1 MTDVSLPIT
10 ILFIDPLPSNSPD
23 IIISL
28 NNSITFNVNSK
39 GKVQGII
46 NFPINKFNL
55 LTIRNSDDENAK
67 FGNYGYIFNS
77 IKYAKLV
84 YNENMEIYSIEE
96 LVELPKIYFRYTQ
109 TMFQMLDYNN
119 DLQHSQLKEWDF
131 LTSSLNSLDLSVF
144 KKIITATSPINAIYV
159 DTHMIS
165 NQDQELL
172 KPENVTKDVYSNNS
186 EVVSLNLTNINF
198 KSKEAIRK
206 GYEME
211 DFMDSANYLRTIIS
225 NKKTFNL
232 LQETAL
238 SFILG
243 FSMANYS
250 CFMQWHRLLELIFK
264 CNDKVEVIEYLQKC
278 NAIDETNLNYKKN
291 YLAQFYD
298 LIFRQWNLLDWEYKV
313 YFINVSKWGFFLQ
326 KIEFSAVNMEIYD
339 DDDDDNNNEA
349 RDLMIFKIKK
359 QLESLQKEDE
369 EDPFKDENKKAT
381 VEEILSE
388 KEEEENFDKEDVLNI
403 YDTNNEDNE
412 NYVEL
417 YGSSEDEFEPAVVSN
432 ITYKKTNILD
442 IKK

>member
-1 MTDVSLPIT
+1 MADFLLPNT
-10 ILFIDPLPSNSPD
+10 ILFIDPLPSNLPD

-84 YNENMEIYSIEE
+84 YNKNMEIYSIEE

-131 LTSSLNSLDLSVF
+131 LTSSLNNLDLSIF
-144 KKIITATSPINAIYV
+144 KKIITTTNPINAIYV

-165 NQDQELL
+165 YQDQELL
-172 KPENVTKDVYSNNS
+172 KTENFTKDVYNNNS
-186 EVVSLNLTNINF
+186 EVISLNFTNINF

-211 DFMDSANYLRTIIS
+211 DFMDSANYLRTIIT

-232 LQETAL
+232 LNEIAL

-278 NAIDETNLNYKKN
+278 NATDETNLNYKIN
-291 YLAQFYD
+291 YLAHFYD
-298 LIFRQWNLLDWEYKV
+298 LIFTQWNLLDWEYKV
-313 YFINVSKWGFFLQ
+313 YFINVSKWVFFLQ
-326 KIEFSAVNMEIYD
+326 KIEFSAVNMEI
-339 DDDDDNNNEA
+339 DDDDDNSQA
-349 RDLMIFKIKK
+349 RDLMIFKIKQ
-359 QLESLQKEDE
+359 QLESLKREDE
-369 EDPFKDENKKAT
+369 EDPFEDKNKKAT

-388 KEEEENFDKEDVLNI
+388 KEEEENINKEDVLNI
-403 YDTNNEDNE
+403 YDINNEDNE
-412 NYVEL
+412 SYVEI

-432 ITYKKTNILD
+432 ITYKKRNILD
-442 IKK
+442 QYR

>member
-1 MTDVSLPIT
+1 MADFLLPNT
-10 ILFIDPLPSNSPD
+10 ILFIDPLPSNLPD

-84 YNENMEIYSIEE
+84 YNKNMEIYSIEE
-96 LVELPKIYFRYTQ
+96 LIELPKIYFRYTQ

-119 DLQHSQLKEWDF
+119 DLQHSQLKEWAF
-131 LTSSLNSLDLSVF
+131 LTSPLNNLDLSTF
-144 KKIITATSPINAIYV
+144 KKVIATKSPQNAIYV

-165 NQDQELL
+165 YQDQELL
-172 KPENVTKDVYSNNS
+172 KTENFTKHIYNNNS
-186 EVVSLNLTNINF
+186 EVISLNFTNINF

-211 DFMDSANYLRTIIS
+211 DFMDSANYLRTIIT

-232 LQETAL
+232 LNEIAL

-264 CNDKVEVIEYLQKC
+264 CNDKVEIIEYLQKC

-298 LIFRQWNLLDWEYKV
+298 LIFKQWNLLDWEYKV
-313 YFINVSKWGFFLQ
+313 YFINVSKWVFFLE
-326 KIEFSAVNMEIYD
+326 KIEFSAINMEID
-339 DDDDDNNNEA
+339 DEEEE

-359 QLESLQKEDE
+359 QLESLQREDE

-388 KEEEENFDKEDVLNI
+388 KEEGEENFNKEDGLNI

-412 NYVEL
+412 SYVEL

-432 ITYKKTNILD
+432 ITYKKLSLIH
-442 IKK
+442 I

>member
-1 MTDVSLPIT
+1 MADVSLPNT
-10 ILFIDPLPSNSPD
+10 IFFIDPLPSNLPD

-84 YNENMEIYSIEE
+84 YSKNMEIYSIEE

-131 LTSSLNSLDLSVF
+131 LTSSLNNLDLSVF
-144 KKIITATSPINAIYV
+144 KKIITTTSPINAIYV

-165 NQDQELL
+165 DQDQELL
-172 KPENVTKDVYSNNS
+172 KTENFTKDVYNNNS
-186 EVVSLNLTNINF
+186 EVISLNFTNINF

-225 NKKTFNL
+225 NKKTFDL
-232 LQETAL
+232 LQEIAL

-291 YLAQFYD
+291 YLAHFYD
-298 LIFRQWNLLDWEYKV
+298 LIFKQWNLLDWEYKV
-313 YFINVSKWGFFLQ
+313 YFINVSKWVFFLE
-326 KIEFSAVNMEIYD
+326 KIEFSAINMEID
-339 DDDDDNNNEA
+339 DDYEE
-349 RDLMIFKIKK
+349 RDLIIFKIKK
-359 QLESLQKEDE
+359 QLESLQREDE

-388 KEEEENFDKEDVLNI
+388 KEEEEENFNKEDGLNI

-412 NYVEL
+412 SYVEL

-432 ITYKKTNILD
+432 ITYKKRNILD
-442 IKK
+442 